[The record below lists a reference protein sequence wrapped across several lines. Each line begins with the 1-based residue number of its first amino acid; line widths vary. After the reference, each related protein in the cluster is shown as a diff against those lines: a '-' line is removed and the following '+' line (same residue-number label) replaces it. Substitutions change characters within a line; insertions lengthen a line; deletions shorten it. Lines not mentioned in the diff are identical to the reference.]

1 VRILNYFLFGYDP
14 AGLNISRR
22 FMDPEVITTAIW
34 ADISWVL
41 RFLWLFWFFIIGFAT
56 HMLLAHALIPSL
68 VSSGQ
73 LPESF
78 GRVRPMIYLGGLGA
92 LLLAI
97 ISLVVS
103 ISGMGFINDF
113 WTRWWI

>member
-1 VRILNYFLFGYDP
+1 
-14 AGLNISRR
+14 
-22 FMDPEVITTAIW
+22 MDPEVITTAIW

-41 RFLWLFWFFIIGFAT
+41 RFLWLFWLFIIGFAL

-92 LLLAI
+92 LFLAI
-97 ISLVVS
+97 IFLVVS
-103 ISGMGFINDF
+103 ISGMGFINNF